1 MSPTLAQRAEFYPL
15 RIMIRALGMVSWDRA
30 CRIGARIG
38 AAGYRP
44 LRIRGDIVEK
54 QIAAAFPEKSP
65 AEVDRIARASWEHL
79 GRTAI
84 EMALLPGLGNGG
96 VLGLVETVEGW
107 EHVERAMT
115 AGKGIVV
122 VAGHHG
128 NWELLGAYI
137 AARGVPF
144 DVIVRGIA
152 NPLFDEYVNHLRTA
166 LGMVVVHDQDA
177 VSRTPR
183 ALRAGRAVGFVAD
196 QGLLGLAST
205 YVTFFGRPAKTPRG
219 AAVFALR
226 FNAPVL
232 FVDGLRLPNGRYR
245 IIIEP
250 VEAPRTG
257 NREEDVD
264 AIVVR
269 FTEILEKWVRL
280 VPEQYFWHH
289 RRWKR
294 QPPGTPPELR
304 DPTAR
309 DGDD

>member
-15 RIMIRALGMVSWDRA
+15 RGMIRVLGLLRWETA
-30 CRIGARIG
+30 CRVGARIG

-54 QIAAAFPEKSP
+54 QIAAAFPEKSA

-84 EMALLPGLGNGG
+84 EMALLPELGNGG

-107 EHVERAMT
+107 DHVDRALA
-115 AGKGIVV
+115 AGKGIVI

-152 NPLFDEYVNHLRTA
+152 NPLFDEYVNHLRTT
-166 LGMVVVHDQDA
+166 LGMGVVHDSEA
-177 VSRTPR
+177 VSRAPR

-232 FVDGLRLPNGRYR
+232 FVDGLRLPNGKYR

-250 VEAPRTG
+250 VEAERTG
-257 NREEDVD
+257 NREADVD

-309 DGDD
+309 PGDD

>member
-1 MSPTLAQRAEFYPL
+1 MKPTLAQRAEFYSL
-15 RIMIRALGMVSWDRA
+15 RGAIRVLSRLSWETA
-30 CRIGARIG
+30 CRVGARIG

-44 LRIRGDIVEK
+44 LRIRRDIVEK
-54 QIAAAFPEKSP
+54 QIAAAFPEKTP
-65 AEVDRIARASWEHL
+65 EEVHRIARASWEHL

-84 EMALLPGLGNGG
+84 EMALLPGLGDRG
-96 VLGLVETVEGW
+96 VLTLVEKVEGW
-107 EHVERAMT
+107 EHVERAT
-115 AGKGIVV
+115 AEGKGIVV

-128 NWELLGAYI
+128 NWELLAAYI

-144 DVIVRGIA
+144 DVIVRGMA
-152 NPLFDEYVNHLRTA
+152 NPLFEAYINDIRTA
-166 LGMVVVHDQDA
+166 LGLVVVHDSQA

-183 ALRAGRAVGFVAD
+183 ALRSGRAVGFVAD

-232 FVDGLRLPNGRYR
+232 FVDALRLPNGKYR

-250 VEAPRTG
+250 VEAERTG
-257 NREEDVD
+257 NRETDVD
-264 AIVVR
+264 AIVMR
-269 FTEILEKWVRL
+269 FTEILERWVRL

-309 DGDD
+309 AGDD

>member
-1 MSPTLAQRAEFYPL
+1 MSPTFAQRAEFYSL
-15 RIMIRALGMVSWDRA
+15 RGVIRVLGAFSWETA
-30 CRIGARIG
+30 CRVGARIG

-44 LRIRGDIVEK
+44 LRIRRDIVEK
-54 QIAAAFPEKSP
+54 QIAAAFPEKSA

-84 EMALLPGLGNGG
+84 EMALLPDLGNGG

-107 EHVERAMT
+107 EHVDRAMA

-144 DVIVRGIA
+144 DVIVRGMA

-166 LGMVVVHDQDA
+166 LGMGVVHDSEA
-177 VSRTPR
+177 VARAPR

-232 FVDGLRLPNGRYR
+232 FVDGLRLPNGKYR

-250 VEAPRTG
+250 VEAARTG
-257 NREEDVD
+257 NREADVD

-294 QPPGTPPELR
+294 QPPDTPAELR

-309 DGDD
+309 PDDD

>member
-1 MSPTLAQRAEFYPL
+1 MSPTLAQRAEFYSL
-15 RIMIRALGMVSWDRA
+15 RAVIRVLGAFKWETA
-30 CRIGARIG
+30 CRVGARIG

-54 QIAAAFPEKSP
+54 QIAAAFPEMSP

-84 EMALLPGLGNGG
+84 EMALLPGLGKAA
-96 VLGLVETVEGW
+96 VLNLVETVEGW
-107 EHVERAMT
+107 EHVERAMA

-128 NWELLGAYI
+128 NWELLGGYI

-152 NPLFDEYVNHLRTA
+152 NPFFDEYVNELRTA
-166 LGMVVVHDQDA
+166 LGMVVVHDSEA
-177 VSRTPR
+177 VSRAPR

-232 FVDGLRLPNGRYR
+232 FVDGLRLPNGKYR

-250 VEAPRTG
+250 VKAERTG
-257 NREEDVD
+257 NREADVD
-264 AIVVR
+264 AIVIR
-269 FTEILEKWVRL
+269 FTEILEQWVRR

-294 QPPGTPPELR
+294 QPPNTPAELR

-309 DGDD
+309 PGDD

>member
-1 MSPTLAQRAEFYPL
+1 MSPTLAQRAEFYSL
-15 RIMIRALGMVSWDRA
+15 RGVIRVLGVFSWETA
-30 CRIGARIG
+30 CRVGARIG

-44 LRIRGDIVEK
+44 LRIRKDIVEK
-54 QIAAAFPEKSP
+54 QIAAAFPEKTP

-96 VLGLVETVEGW
+96 VLSLVETVDGW
-107 EHVERAMT
+107 EHVERAVA
-115 AGKGIVV
+115 AGKGIVI

-166 LGMVVVHDQDA
+166 LGMVVVHDSEA

-232 FVDGLRLPNGRYR
+232 FVDGLRLPNGKYR

-250 VEAPRTG
+250 VEAERTG
-257 NREEDVD
+257 NREADVD

-269 FTEILEKWVRL
+269 FTEILERWVRL

-309 DGDD
+309 PDDD